1 MEIIMKVAVYPGS
14 FDPITNGHIDLIE
27 RALNIFDKLIVAV
40 AENPEKR
47 PLFTIEER
55 IELVKESTK
64 KYDRVVVDH
73 IYGLTVDYVKKQEA
87 SVIVRGLRAIS
98 DFEFELQ
105 MALMNRKLNS
115 EIETV
120 FLMPSIQ
127 YSYIKSSL
135 VKQVARLEGC
145 LEGLVPEP
153 AIRELRKKFSQSID
167 RRLTMEDGQ

>member
-1 MEIIMKVAVYPGS
+1 MRTAVYPGS

-27 RALNIFDKLIVAV
+27 RALCIFDRLIVAV
-40 AENPEKR
+40 AEQLSKS
-47 PLFTIEER
+47 PLFTMEER
-55 IELVKESTK
+55 VEMVRETTK
-64 KYDRVVVDH
+64 KYDRVIVDQ
-73 IYGLTVDYVKKQEA
+73 ISGLTVDYVKGQDA

-127 YSYIKSSL
+127 YSYIRSSL
-135 VKQVARLEGC
+135 VKEVASLGGC
-145 LEGLVPEP
+145 LVGLVPDP
-153 AIRELRKKFSQSID
+153 VIQRLREKFS
-167 RRLTMEDGQ
+167 

>member
-1 MEIIMKVAVYPGS
+1 MRTAVYPGS

-27 RALNIFDKLIVAV
+27 RALCIFDSVIVAV
-40 AENPEKR
+40 AEQLSKS
-47 PLFTIEER
+47 PLFTMEER
-55 IELVKESTK
+55 VEMVRETTE
-64 KYDRVVVDH
+64 KYDRVIVDQ
-73 IYGLTVDYVKKQEA
+73 ISGLTVDYVKAQGS

-105 MALMNRKLNS
+105 MALMNRKLSS

-135 VKQVARLEGC
+135 VKEVASLGGC
-145 LEGLVPEP
+145 LEGLVPDP
-153 AIRELRKKFSQSID
+153 VIQRLREKFS
-167 RRLTMEDGQ
+167 

>member
-1 MEIIMKVAVYPGS
+1 MRTAVYPGS
-14 FDPITNGHIDLIE
+14 FDPITNGHVDLIK
-27 RALNIFDKLIVAV
+27 RAIRIFDRLIVAV
-40 AENPEKR
+40 AEHADKSS
-47 PLFTIEER
+47 LFTMEER
-55 IELVKESTK
+55 VEMVREIAK
-64 KYDRVVVDH
+64 KYDRIIVDQ
-73 IYGLTVDYVKKQEA
+73 ISGLTVDYVRQQGA

-135 VKQVARLEGC
+135 VKEVARLGGC
-145 LEGLVPEP
+145 LDGLVPDLVIHKLKE
-153 AIRELRKKFSQSID
+153 KFA
-167 RRLTMEDGQ
+167 

>member
-1 MEIIMKVAVYPGS
+1 MKVAVYPGS
-14 FDPITNGHIDLIE
+14 FDPITNGHLDLIE

-40 AENPEKR
+40 AENPDKN

-55 IELVKESTK
+55 LEMVKEATK
-64 KYDRVVVDH
+64 DYDDKVIIDR
-73 IYGLTVDYVKKQEA
+73 IYGLTVDYVEKQGA

-115 EIETV
+115 KIETV

-135 VKQVARLEGC
+135 VKQVARIGGC
-145 LEGLVPEP
+145 LDGLVPKP
-153 AIRELRKKFSQSID
+153 AIRELRKKFSQP
-167 RRLTMEDGQ
+167 

>member
-1 MEIIMKVAVYPGS
+1 MKIAVYPGS
-14 FDPITNGHIDLIE
+14 FDPITNGHLDLIE
-27 RALNIFDKLIVAV
+27 RALNIFDKLIVAI
-40 AENPEKR
+40 AENPEKK

-55 IELVKESTK
+55 IEMVKESTRD
-64 KYDRVVVDH
+64 YDKVIVDR
-73 IYGLTVDYVKKQEA
+73 IYGLTVDYVEKQGA

-115 EIETV
+115 KIETV

-135 VKQVARLEGC
+135 VKQVARLGGC
-145 LEGLVPEP
+145 LDGLVPKP
-153 AIRELRKKFSQSID
+153 AIRELKKKFIQ
-167 RRLTMEDGQ
+167 